1 MAAVT
6 SAGGVTGRLD
16 AFARRHP
23 RLMLAAVL
31 GLAAVATVVL
41 LARSEG
47 AVVLYQRF

>member
-1 MAAVT
+1 M
-6 SAGGVTGRLD
+6 SPRWEYLD

-23 RLMLAAVL
+23 RLALAGLLALAVF
-31 GLAAVATVVL
+31 ATVVL